1 MGGVLLDLVAKPDK
15 ADPMRLV
22 MTEEGI
28 RIGTERAPEAF
39 GWDEIDRVAYRA
51 VDHHVNGSYMN
62 TTFTIQVGSGKRTAR
77 FELYSSTTGF
87 LKTKVDTEKRDANQE
102 KWRQA
107 VGILEDRV
115 CARIATQAVATVLSG
130 GSTSLGGVRLDPQGV
145 HKDGVFKKTVAWSEV
160 AGTRNGS
167 PYFCVLARKGVKEKP
182 KIQVNSGLWNQ
193 VLLGRVINAIASRIT
208 TTTTTTQ

>member
-1 MGGVLLDLVAKPDK
+1 VGGVLLDLAAKPDK
-15 ADPMRLV
+15 VDSMRLV

-28 RIGTERAPEAF
+28 AIGSERAWETF

-107 VGILEDRV
+107 VGILEDRACV
-115 CARIATQAVATVLSG
+115 RIATEAVATVLSG
-130 GSTSLGGVRLDPQGV
+130 GSTSLGGVRLDLHGI
-145 HKDGVFKKTVAWSEV
+145 HKDGLFRKTVAWSEV

-167 PYFCVLARKGVKEKP
+167 PFFSVLARRGTKEKP
-182 KIQVNSGLWNQ
+182 KIQVNAGLWNQ
-193 VLLGRVINAIASRIT
+193 VLLGRVINAIASQIRFDPPA
-208 TTTTTTQ
+208 